1 MLLWQK
7 DGKRG
12 TCVRICV
19 SAVPTLML
27 RAGEMVKWARSIKV
41 LTAESSKSLP
51 VRYLHSD
58 LENMLCTGTP
68 PRHRVRQA
76 AHGC

>member
-1 MLLWQK
+1 MRAYLCECGAHL
-7 DGKRG
+7 D
-12 TCVRICV
+12 V
-19 SAVPTLML
+19 L

-41 LTAESSKSLP
+41 LTAESSKSLL
-51 VRYLHSD
+51 VRCLHSG
-58 LENMLCTGTP
+58 LESMLCTGTP